1 MQLQSHKLQHQNRY
15 RDYAILYRGNFQARV
30 FEGYLRQMNIPYVVS
45 GGISFFERSEIRDV
59 IAYLR
64 LLINPDDDAA
74 FLRVINT
81 PRRNI
86 GPATLEKL
94 GAYAVERKLSML
106 AACAEFGLQERLS
119 ARANSSLQTFNDW
132 LLHLAEQAEEQSA
145 VATARQL
152 LDDISYEAW
161 LMEQSKDLET
171 AERRWN
177 NVNELLEWLSKL
189 QKKDES
195 TGLAEIISQLT
206 LMDILQRDEDKQSAD
221 AVQLM
226 TLHAA
231 KGLEFPHVFLVGFEE
246 GLLPHQTSIDE
257 AGDEEAAIE
266 EERRLAYVGITR
278 AQRSLSITM
287 AQIRSRYGER
297 VVCEPSRFLEE
308 LPEDDL
314 EWIGG
319 GRASKE
325 KSTQEK
331 GRSHLDSLKQMLG

>member
-1 MQLQSHKLQHQNRY
+1 
-15 RDYAILYRGNFQARV
+15 
-30 FEGYLRQMNIPYVVS
+30 
-45 GGISFFERSEIRDV
+45 
-59 IAYLR
+59 
-64 LLINPDDDAA
+64 
-74 FLRVINT
+74 
-81 PRRNI
+81 
-86 GPATLEKL
+86 
-94 GAYAVERKLSML
+94 
-106 AACAEFGLQERLS
+106 
-119 ARANSSLQTFNDW
+119 
-132 LLHLAEQAEEQSA
+132 
-145 VATARQL
+145 
-152 LDDISYEAW
+152 
-161 LMEQSKDLET
+161 MEQSKDLET

-287 AQIRSRYGER
+287 AQIRNRYGER